1 MSLYEYGASGPADVT
16 DPTGAL
22 SMGKWV
28 MALRRSGAS
37 GLVTGGYGFTSGG
50 AGAYVNGRKVTGFRA
65 GGGGGGYVNGV
76 RVAGFM
82 AGGAGAYVNGVRVA
96 GFMAGWERGQECSV
110 ENPNILCRKD
120 LRDWA

>member
-82 AGGAGAYVNGVRVA
+82 AG
-96 GFMAGWERGQECSV
+96 WERGQECSV